1 MPLAEILRSANWD
14 QGRSSSVEED
24 MRKFVPQCFW
34 DYKDVFT
41 RKVFNSLPA
50 HSSFDHQINLEE
62 SFVPQRGKIYAISL
76 REQKALDEFLEE
88 SLSSGRIV
96 QSSSPQAAPFFF

>member
-1 MPLAEILRSANWD
+1 MPSAEIPRSANQD

-41 RKVFNSLPA
+41 CKVFNSLPA

-62 SFVPQRGKIYAISL
+62 SFVPQRGKVYAISP
-76 REQKALDEFLEE
+76 REQKGLDEFLEE
-88 SLSSGRIV
+88 SLSSG
-96 QSSSPQAAPFFF
+96 